1 MGSDAF
7 RSLFT
12 LYQSRT
18 RVAMHVDTLKDGE
31 TEYTGDAEG
40 KATSAAAFA
49 ATSFAGAHAQVGSC
63 TMSTPAIPA
72 GLCEITCVT
81 VCYMLQSAF
90 QSNAGFC
97 FV

>member
-1 MGSDAF
+1 MGLGYETHLTMALPLCCSRLMGSDAF

-18 RVAMHVDTLKDGE
+18 RVAMHVDTLQDGD
-31 TEYTGDAEG
+31 TQHSGDAEG
-40 KATSAAAFA
+40 KAASAAAFP

-72 GLCEITCVT
+72 GL
-81 VCYMLQSAF
+81 
-90 QSNAGFC
+90 
-97 FV
+97 